1 MPRPARSRVRLKA
14 VLIVLAAAAVFT
26 AAMLVQLGL
35 GPPGHAGTRW
45 LEAAVRSS
53 IVTLLLVSVAHL
65 LLARRRRRLE
75 RRSAGPHSQLPSL
88 DEGASA
94 HWQVRTAMYALLL
107 VAGGHAVFQAWQ
119 VEAWRALRAAD
130 AEVAD
135 LAGAQRM
142 LSQRIARLSA
152 AIGAE
157 GADRARSQEYGNEL
171 RMALDRAA
179 SGAARLQA
187 SMRDDGIPAADH
199 TLPLR
204 ATIAAWEATRL
215 GLWHSAQSLLESIE
229 SGASADV
236 AALVAQVEAQADP
249 ALAAAERL
257 VGEIGNSARGRDQ
270 GAAGTAYMWSAFT
283 VLLLLGMAVAVAEPT
298 ARSVKLQH
306 RRLVAQARELRQLAL
321 VAELTTNAVM
331 ITDERQ
337 KILWVNEAFTRMTGY
352 RLHEALGQRP
362 HRLLRSERTDGA
374 TAARIHAAVDTAQGV
389 RVQVLSRRKDGS
401 DLWLDLDIQ
410 PLRDDSGALAGFV
423 DVASDITERRRDQVE
438 LRIAAIAF
446 DSLEAIAITDA
457 NQVILKVNSAFERI
471 TGYSAAQ
478 AVGQVTGHL
487 LKSGRQDEDFY
498 AALWQALQQDKHW
511 QGEIWNRRKN
521 GEVYPEWLSIT
532 AVTDHEGQVAN
543 YVAVF
548 TDITQK
554 KLADETIHNLAFY
567 DPLTELPNR
576 RLLRERLDQ
585 AMAAGARH
593 SRHGAVLFID
603 LDQFKDLNDTQGHE
617 VGDLLLIAVAKRLRA
632 SVRVSDTVARLGGDE
647 FVVILADLT
656 TQPEAAAL
664 QAETIA
670 EKIRV
675 AVNQPFV
682 LDGYQYHGTPSIGIG
697 LFLGYETTLDELLK
711 RADTAMYE
719 AKSSGRNAIRFF
731 DPATHAAMET
741 RITLE
746 NDLRHALSR
755 HQLQLH
761 YQVQVDGTGRVRG
774 AEVLL
779 RWLHPTRGFVSPA
792 QFIPLAEESGLILP
806 IGHWVLETACAQ
818 LRVWARDAAT
828 RDLHLAVNVS
838 ARQFRQVDFVEQ
850 ISAVVQH
857 TGIDPRRLEFEL
869 TESMVVVNLT
879 DTVAKMQAIKDMGIR
894 FSIDDFGTGHSSLA
908 HLSRL
913 PLDQLKID
921 QSFVRNMTLS
931 HTDAVIV
938 QTIIGMAG
946 SLGLEVIAEGV
957 ETEEQRAFL
966 GSYGCSNCQGYLFG
980 RPVPVEQFEAALR
993 A

>member
-1 MPRPARSRVRLKA
+1 MKVCRDMSRPAQPRARLKA
-14 VLIVLAAAAVFT
+14 GLIIVLAVATVFT

-35 GPPGHAGTRW
+35 GPPGHAGSQW
-45 LEAAVRSS
+45 PEAAVRSAV
-53 IVTLLLVSVAHL
+53 VTLLLVSVAYL
-65 LLARRRRRLE
+65 LLARWRRRME
-75 RRSAGPHSQLPSL
+75 RRSEGLHSRLPSL
-88 DEGASA
+88 HEGASA
-94 HWQVRTAMYALLL
+94 HWQVRIAMYAFLLIT
-107 VAGGHAVFQAWQ
+107 GGHVVFQAWQ
-119 VEAWRALRAAD
+119 VKAWHALHAAD

-142 LSQRIARLSA
+142 LSQRIARLST
-152 AIGAE
+152 AIGAD
-157 GADRARSQEYGNEL
+157 GADRARSHEYRNEL
-171 RMALDRAA
+171 RTALDRAA
-179 SGAARLQA
+179 SGAVRLQA
-187 SMRDDGIPAADH
+187 SLREDGILAADH

-204 ATIAAWEATRL
+204 ATITGWAATSQ
-215 GLWHSAQSLLESIE
+215 GLWHSARSLLESIE
-229 SGASADV
+229 SGVGADV
-236 AALVAQVEAQADP
+236 GTLVAQVEAQADP

-257 VGEIGNSARGRDQ
+257 VDEIGNSARSRDR
-270 GAAGTAYMWSAFT
+270 GAVGVAEVWAAFT
-283 VLLLLGMAVAVAEPT
+283 ILLLLGVAAAVAEPT
-298 ARSVKLQH
+298 VRSVKSQH
-306 RRLVAQARELRQLAL
+306 RRLVAQAREVRQLAL

-337 KILWVNEAFTRMTGY
+337 DITWVNEAFTRITGY
-352 RLHEALGQRP
+352 SLHEALGQRP
-362 HRLLRSERTDGA
+362 GRLLRSDRTDGA
-374 TAARIHAAVDTAQGV
+374 TAARIHAAVDSAQGV
-389 RVQVLSRRKDGS
+389 RAQVLSRHKDGR
-401 DLWLDLDIQ
+401 DLWFDLDIQ

-423 DVASDITERRRDQVE
+423 DVASDITERRQDQVE
-438 LRIAAIAF
+438 LHIAAIAF

-457 NQVILKVNSAFERI
+457 NQVILKVNPAFERI
-471 TGYSAAQ
+471 TGYSAAE
-478 AVGQVTGHL
+478 AVGQVTGRL

-498 AALWQALQQDKHW
+498 AVLRQALQQDKHW

-532 AVTDHEGQVAN
+532 AVSDHEGQVSN

-548 TDITQK
+548 ADITQK

-567 DPLTELPNR
+567 DPLTALPNR
-576 RLLRERLDQ
+576 RLLRDRLDQ

-603 LDQFKDLNDTQGHE
+603 LDQFKDLNDTRGHE
-617 VGDLLLIAVAKRLRA
+617 VGDLLLIEIAERLRA
-632 SVRVSDTVARLGGDE
+632 SVRASDTVARLGGDE

-656 TQPEAAAL
+656 AQPEPAAL
-664 QAETIA
+664 RAETIA

-675 AVNQPFV
+675 AINQPFM
-682 LDGYQYHGTPSIGIG
+682 LEGHPYHGTASIGIG
-697 LFLGYETTLDELLK
+697 LFLGHETTLDELLK

-731 DPATHAAMET
+731 DPATHAAMEA

-746 NDLRHALSR
+746 SDLRHALSR

-761 YQVQVDGTGRVRG
+761 YQMQVDGTGRVRG

-779 RWLHPTRGFVSPA
+779 RWLHPTRGFVPPA

-818 LRVWARDAAT
+818 LCAWARDAAT

-838 ARQFRQVDFVEQ
+838 ARQFRQADFVEQ
-850 ISAVVQH
+850 IRAVVRD

-908 HLSRL
+908 YLSRL

-931 HTDAVIV
+931 DTDAIIV
-938 QTIIGMAG
+938 QTIIGMAR

-957 ETEEQRAFL
+957 ETENQRVFL
-966 GSYGCSNCQGYLFG
+966 ESCGCLNCQG
-980 RPVPVEQFEAALR
+980 
-993 A
+993 